1 MNKLKILMVAS
12 LFSAVI
18 TGCGCDGGSTSP
30 TPTATP
36 DSSQQDTSMGD
47 AVTDV
52 TDGMGDAVENT
63 GDAVGKAMKDTGR
76 AMTGR

>member
-12 LFSAVI
+12 LFSAII

-30 TPTATP
+30 SPSPTH

-47 AVTDV
+47 AVTDMA
-52 TDGMGDAVENT
+52 DGVGDAVENT